1 MKSKHIAAK
10 NLRGELDLKTPVRAK
25 LRFDYRGEPKNRRF
39 IFGSEDPAQA
49 AEKVRERQVE
59 ILRNMPFQGL
69 ELESIEDGNEIYR
82 LTSDVPNEGAAVAYA
97 PIELTVTADSI
108 EDLAQ
113 LTMKKEFRCIKIL
126 EPEQIELT
134 QYDVERMLY
143 RLSEQNRQAGLN
155 NQDFQ

>member
-1 MKSKHIAAK
+1 MKSKRIAAK
-10 NLRGELDLKTPVRAK
+10 NPRGELDLKTPVRAR
-25 LRFDYRGEPKNRRF
+25 LRFDYRGEPKSRRF

-82 LTSDVPNEGAAVAYA
+82 LTSDVPNEGAVAYA